1 MRCCRPSLRKRRG
14 VWGDRHCSPS
24 SFFPCS
30 QLELWLCGSSQ
41 FVGCSEEEGAVF
53 RVAGLVEA
61 EHGEFVAGGGGVAV
75 EEMFDR
81 DAEGV
86 GDAAD
91 VFAELAGAVGFPLG
105 DGAAADVAGGGE
117 LELGEAA
124 GAAEFAD
131 ARADG
136 RGGGVHGGSMRECC

>member
-1 MRCCRPSLRKRRG
+1 MASS
-14 VWGDRHCSPS
+14 SP
-24 SFFPCS
+24 
-30 QLELWLCGSSQ
+30 
-41 FVGCSEEEGAVF
+41 V
-53 RVAGLVEA
+53 
-61 EHGEFVAGGGGVAV
+61 VAV
-75 EEMFDR
+75 LPWRRCSTELPRASEM
-81 DAEGV
+81 
-86 GDAAD
+86 
-91 VFAELAGAVGFPLG
+91 AGAVGFPLG